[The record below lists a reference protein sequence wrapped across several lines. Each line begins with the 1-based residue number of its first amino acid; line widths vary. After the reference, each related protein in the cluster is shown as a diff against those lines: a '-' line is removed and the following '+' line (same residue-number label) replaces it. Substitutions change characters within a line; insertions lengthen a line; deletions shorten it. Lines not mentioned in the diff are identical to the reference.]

1 MVLNPIIRGLTT
13 GKLPLINPDHAYSN
27 ENGAMTHLLLNFL
40 YLISECIPLKGS
52 VVPISVTS
60 VKYLV

>member
-1 MVLNPIIRGLTT
+1 MVLDPIIRGLTT

-27 ENGAMTHLLLNFL
+27 ENGAMVELLLDFL
-40 YLISECIPLKGS
+40 YLISECIPLKDP
-52 VVPISVTS
+52 VFNISATS